1 VCSADLERRALSAR
15 GEVGLPEVGDGHD
28 AAALRHAGGPAGRQG
43 ALHLPAALGLD
54 ARDVVDGLAREP
66 HEVDRRT
73 GGRSLVAGPAGTL
86 PLVAGPAGTLPLVTG
101 PAGTLPLVTG
111 PVGAGDLGR
120 TGRQV
125 GLGR

>member
-1 VCSADLERRALSAR
+1 EVIGEGHERRALSAR

-28 AAALRHAGGPAGRQG
+28 AAALRHDGGLAELQG

-66 HEVDRRT
+66 HEVDRRP

-86 PLVAGPAGTLPLVTG
+86 PLVAGPAGTLPLVAG

-120 TGRQV
+120 TGRQAR
-125 GLGR
+125 LG